1 MVLLRLC
8 GATQF
13 FPASFTW
20 EHNMKMKILRTVF
33 CLMAVSMGLVS
44 AAHAT
49 PENKEIIVGFNNV
62 AWPPY
67 LVEEPN
73 GKIHGIMID
82 VMKAIASKHG
92 FSVKITPL
100 PEKRAIRGIAGGDID
115 AYSKAKEWVKNPD
128 LYLWTDPVVD
138 STDVLIFPK
147 DRPVAFETPDDLKGK
162 KIGAILGYRYPLL
175 DPYFAD
181 GRIKRDDV
189 KKDSLM
195 LAKLLKGR
203 DDAAIINK
211 HVALWVIRQN
221 PEFKGKF
228 AFSEKPGGKAGCRF
242 MFTPKRN
249 WGPFIETFN
258 KELAAMKTDGRL
270 DAIVGKYQ

>member
-1 MVLLRLC
+1 
-8 GATQF
+8 
-13 FPASFTW
+13 
-20 EHNMKMKILRTVF
+20 MKMKIFQTVF
-33 CLMAVSMGLVS
+33 FLMALSIGLIP

-49 PENKEIIVGFNNV
+49 PGNKEIIVGFNNV
-62 AWPPY
+62 SWPPY

-92 FSVKITPL
+92 LSVKITPL
-100 PEKRAIRGIAGGDID
+100 PEKRAIRGMAGGDID
-115 AYSKAKEWVKNPD
+115 AYTKAKEWVDDPNA
-128 LYLWTDPVVD
+128 YLWTDPVLD

-147 DRPVAFETPDDLKGK
+147 DRPIHFETPDDLKGK

-175 DPYFAD
+175 VPYFAD
-181 GRIKRDDV
+181 GRINRDDV

-228 AFSEKPGGKAGCRF
+228 AFSEKPVGTAGCRF
-242 MFTPKRN
+242 MFTPKQS
-249 WGPFIETFN
+249 WGPFIEIFN
-258 KELAAMKTDGRL
+258 KELAAMKGDGRL
-270 DAIVGKYQ
+270 EAIIRKYQ

>member
-1 MVLLRLC
+1 
-8 GATQF
+8 
-13 FPASFTW
+13 
-20 EHNMKMKILRTVF
+20 MKMRIFQNTFFLI
-33 CLMAVSMGLVS
+33 AVSMGLMP

-49 PENKEIIVGFNNV
+49 PENKEIVVGFNNV

-67 LVEEPN
+67 LIKDPN

-82 VMKAIASKHG
+82 VIKTIASKHG
-92 FSVKITPL
+92 FSVKITSL
-100 PEKRAIRGIAGGDID
+100 PEKRAIRAIASGDID
-115 AYSKAKEWVKNPD
+115 AYSKAKEWVKNPEA
-128 LYLWTDPVVD
+128 YLWTDPVVD

-147 DRPVAFETPDDLKGK
+147 DRPVDFETPDDLKGK

-175 DPYFAD
+175 EPYFAD

-189 KKDSLM
+189 KRDSLM
-195 LAKLLKGR
+195 LGKLLRGR

-211 HVALWVIRQN
+211 LVAFWVIRQN

-228 AFSEKPGGKAGCRF
+228 AFSDEPVGEAGCGF

-258 KELAAMKTDGRL
+258 NELAVMETDGRL
-270 DAIVGKYQ
+270 DAIVRKYQ

>member
-1 MVLLRLC
+1 
-8 GATQF
+8 
-13 FPASFTW
+13 
-20 EHNMKMKILRTVF
+20 
-33 CLMAVSMGLVS
+33 MAVSAVLIP

-67 LVEEPN
+67 LIEEAN
-73 GKIHGIMID
+73 GKIQGIMID

-92 FSVKITPL
+92 YSIKIKAL
-100 PEKRAIRGIAGGDID
+100 PEKRAIRGMTRGDID
-115 AYSKAKEWVKNPD
+115 AYSKAKEWVKNPKA
-128 LYLWTDPVVD
+128 YLWTDPVVD

-147 DRPVAFETPDDLKGK
+147 DRPVDFETPDDLKGK

-175 DPYFAD
+175 EPYFAD

-195 LAKLLKGR
+195 LGKLLRGR

-211 HVALWVIRQN
+211 FVALWVIRQY

-228 AFSEKPGGKAGCRF
+228 AFSEKPVGTAGCGF
-242 MFTPKRN
+242 MFTAKRN
-249 WGPFIETFN
+249 WGPFIDIFN
-258 KELAAMKTDGRL
+258 NELAAMKGDGRL
-270 DAIVGKYQ
+270 DAIVQRYQ